1 MSSDQPAVDLPVGAN
16 ELVAELLARGSESR
30 VDYKAPMSLPK
41 DPHGRAKLAKHV
53 IGLSNRKDG
62 GDLLIGVDDTTYSPI
77 GLTQAE
83 ASTWDAARVTSSL
96 SSYSAPPPV
105 VQIVR
110 GTLPEGK
117 LLVAVHVVPFAEQ
130 PLVCIKSLKE
140 NDKWVI
146 RSGALYIRAEGT
158 ETKEITTE
166 SEMRELLDRAY
177 IKKSERLL
185 HQIKELIDAHWPG
198 TTLPN
203 VQGLLAAI
211 DDDLAAMAVP

>member
-1 MSSDQPAVDLPVGAN
+1 
-16 ELVAELLARGSESR
+16 
-30 VDYKAPMSLPK
+30 MSLPK
-41 DPHGRAKLAKHV
+41 DAHGRAKLAKHV

-62 GDLLIGVDDTTYSPI
+62 GDLLIGVDDATFSAI
-77 GLTQAE
+77 GLTQAD
-83 ASTWDAARVTSSL
+83 ASTWDAAKITSSL
-96 SSYSAPPPV
+96 SSYSAPSPV
-105 VQIVR
+105 VQVVLGR
-110 GTLPEGK
+110 LADGK

-130 PLVCIKSLKE
+130 PLVCTKSLKE
-140 NDKWVI
+140 NDKWVV
-146 RSGALYIRAEGT
+146 RAGALYIRTEGT

-203 VQGLLAAI
+203 TQSLLAAI
-211 DDDLAAMAVP
+211 DDDLAAMALP

>member
-1 MSSDQPAVDLPVGAN
+1 MPADQPDVNLPVGAD
-16 ELVAELLARGSESR
+16 ELVRELLARGSESR
-30 VDYKAPMSLPK
+30 VDYKAPMSLPT
-41 DPHGRAKLAKHV
+41 DAHARAKLAKHV

-62 GDLLIGVDDTTYSPI
+62 GDLLIGVDDATYSPI
-77 GLTQAE
+77 GLTEAE
-83 ASTWDAARVTSSL
+83 AKTWDAAKVTSSL

-105 VQIVR
+105 VQVVR
-110 GTLPEGK
+110 GILSDGK
-117 LLVAVHVVPFAEQ
+117 VLVAIHVVPFAEQ
-130 PLVCIKSLKE
+130 PLVCTKSVKE
-140 NDKWVI
+140 NDKWVV
-146 RSGALYIRAEGT
+146 RSGALYIRTEGT

-166 SEMRELLDRAY
+166 AEMRELLDRAY

-203 VQGLLAAI
+203 KQTLLAAI